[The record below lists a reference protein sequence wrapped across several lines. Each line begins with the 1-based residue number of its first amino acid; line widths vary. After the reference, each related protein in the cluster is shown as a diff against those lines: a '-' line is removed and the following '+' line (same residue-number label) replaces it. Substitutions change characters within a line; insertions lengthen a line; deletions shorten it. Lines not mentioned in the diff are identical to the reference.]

1 MRGRRWDIRWAWV
14 PAAILVTVGSWIRF
28 GPLVPIVL
36 VLAGFGLAAAIV
48 WRESNRP

>member
-28 GPLVPIVL
+28 GPLVTIVL
-36 VLAGFGLAAAIV
+36 LVAGLGLGAAIV
-48 WRESNRP
+48 WRGSSRP